1 MKKIKEESDKNK
13 RLKNKKRLQKVD
25 NTPKRLNYKNYLEHL
40 QKVKN
45 VVAKID
51 NKPPK
56 FNVEVYFKP
65 RRLEVDARR
74 IRELDKENMNILKSL
89 NIITRLGGV
98 VDCWQK
104 KFTYKSKFDIQH
116 LENKKIMKENDAL
129 LKKINQ
135 TSSQYTAADLIK
147 EWKYMRGKLDVEKK
161 REPQKLKGIVITPG
175 MKKDYCM
182 LSDSALFHTLDQSVR
197 SRCFLEI
204 KDQQNKQILGT
215 IVIELYI
222 DIVPK
227 TCANFEAFCR
237 GVNGLSYRNTPIH
250 RIVPGY
256 WCQGGDV
263 VKFNGIGG
271 TSIYGDS
278 FKDENFNLRHAGP
291 GVLSMYKTDDMKENN
306 SKFNLTFKTLKT
318 MDGRRVV
325 FGKVVSNLSVI
336 HKIEECGTKSG
347 KPIKS
352 IIISNCG
359 VLPSR
364 SNIYK

>member
-1 MKKIKEESDKNK
+1 MKKIKEEDDKSPK
-13 RLKNKKRLQKVD
+13 FKSKKHLKKAN
-25 NTPKRLNYKNYLEHL
+25 NIPKRLNYKNYLEHL
-40 QKVKN
+40 QKMKN
-45 VVAKID
+45 IVPKID

-65 RRLEVDARR
+65 RRLEIDARR
-74 IRELDKENMNILKSL
+74 VRELDKENMNLLKSL
-89 NIITRLGGV
+89 NVITRLGGV

-104 KFTYKSKFDIQH
+104 KCTYKSKFEVQH

-135 TSSQYTAADLIK
+135 VSSQYTAADFIK
-147 EWKYMRGKLDVEKK
+147 DWKYLKARLDIGKK
-161 REPQKLKGIVITPG
+161 RKTEKLKRTVVTPG

-182 LSDSALFHTLDQSVR
+182 LYDSALLHTLDQSVR

-204 KDQQNKQILGT
+204 KDQENKQILGT

-237 GVNGLSYRNTPIH
+237 GVNGLSYKNTPIH

-263 VKFNGIGG
+263 EKFNGLGG

-291 GVLSMYKTDDMKENN
+291 GVLSMYKTDDVKENN

-325 FGKVVSNLSVI
+325 FGKV
-336 HKIEECGTKSG
+336 IEEYGTKSG

-359 VLPSR
+359 VLPSKN
-364 SNIYK
+364 NIYK